1 MKKFLVAAL
10 ILGVAG
16 VGAAIAAELESGLQ
30 PGDAPPAFNVRDV
43 TGPKAGKTLC
53 YRCAYGPRPVVSI
66 FAREIDENVTNLIKE
81 VDKQVGANSDKKMA
95 AFVVLLTD
103 DPDAAETKLAEVAK
117 KNGIKNVP
125 LTFYDG
131 SAGPSNYKIAK
142 DADVTVMMWSESD
155 VKVNHAF
162 AKGELKKGD
171 VKKVSSETAKIL
183 E

>member
-1 MKKFLVAAL
+1 MKKLLVAAL
-10 ILGVAG
+10 MMGLANVA
-16 VGAAIAAELESGLQ
+16 VAAELESGLQ

-53 YRCAYGPRPVVSI
+53 YRCAYGPRPVVTI
-66 FAREIDENVTNLIKE
+66 FAREIDENVANLIKE
-81 VDKQVGANSDKKMA
+81 VDKQVGENGEKKMA

-103 DPDAAETKLAEVAK
+103 DPDSAEGKLAEVAK
-117 KNGIKNVP
+117 KNDIKNVP

-131 SAGPSNYKIAK
+131 SAGPDSYKVAK
-142 DADVTVMMWSESD
+142 DADVTVMMWVESD

-162 AKGELKKGD
+162 AKGQLKKDD
-171 VKKVSSETAKIL
+171 VKKVASDTAKIL